1 MISEKK
7 AMEMLGGDLVT
18 AYHEMH
24 RVQGSWERY
33 VSLPFIYRKFGVKAS
48 SLFDRKV
55 VVFVHPGHAIYTKG
69 VMVMVK
75 ENEKK
80 YGNYEKEYFE
90 QLMRRIAEAHE
101 NKEKIIVYVSND
113 KLNDVLQIVGE
124 EDVILVPTLPGE
136 NTVDVKILGVSKDNF
151 YEFMRIMG
159 IKEAESDG
167 EFKDRCY
174 TFVNDDIKNAGIKVS
189 QKIHYPVRGSYEDDV
204 LFYMT
209 EEEDAFYLKF
219 CKEFD
224 EWCEKTYKEH
234 ASRLGIK
241 NGSCEAT
248 ILKETIKCT
257 DNDYMHPWGI
267 QDLCKKW
274 GKEEIEKALKKL
286 EEHGLLRIS
295 SATELLN
302 KESLKLYYA
311 FNRILEEKHEEYKPD
326 EIIVPLIE
334 CELFKD

>member
-75 ENEKK
+75 DNEKK

-90 QLMRRIAEAHE
+90 PLMRRIAEAHE

-136 NTVDVKILGVSKDNF
+136 NTIDVKIFGVSKDNF

-219 CKEFD
+219 CREFD
-224 EWCEKTYKEH
+224 EWCEKTYEQYVSKL
-234 ASRLGIK
+234 RIK
-241 NGSCEAT
+241 SDSCEAV
-248 ILKETIKCT
+248 ILNEAIKCT
-257 DNDYMHPWGI
+257 NNDYMHSWTIHEQCG
-267 QDLCKKW
+267 QW
-274 GKEEIEKALKKL
+274 NKEEVKKALKKL
-286 EEHGLLRIS
+286 ERHDVLRID
-295 SATELLN
+295 SARELLN
-302 KESLKLYYA
+302 KESLRLYNA
-311 FNRILEEKHEEYKPD
+311 FNKILEEQHEEFNHD
-326 EIIVPLIE
+326 EIIIPLIE
-334 CELFKD
+334 CELFKE